1 MAEEEEEKL
10 LMTTE
15 TLPAQASGQIV
26 MLDSE
31 SNSSMHDGNYFLESA
46 RMDQQKNLKYQR
58 LSIQNND
65 YLDEEE

>member
-15 TLPAQASGQIV
+15 TLPKQASGQIV

-31 SNSSMHDGNYFLESA
+31 SDSMHDGDYFLESA

>member
-1 MAEEEEEKL
+1 
-10 LMTTE
+10 
-15 TLPAQASGQIV
+15 

-31 SNSSMHDGNYFLESA
+31 SDSTHDGKYFLESA